1 MKHILSSEQFT
12 RKDLEEIFDLAE
24 KIKNNPKKFS
34 NKLDDKMIAVMFY
47 EPSTRTRLSFE
58 TAAQRLGAKIITTEN
73 AGEFSSAAKGET
85 IEDTVKVVSGY
96 ADAMIMRHKADD
108 SSERAASVNKMPI
121 LNAGAGK
128 GEHPTQA
135 LLDLFTIRE
144 KFGKIDG
151 CKVAVLGDLLYGRTI
166 HSLLRLLSLYDNIE
180 VYGLSKEAFALPQK
194 YIDMLKEKGIEYKK
208 CTSFDELPKDLNV
221 IYHTRIQ
228 AERFEGDFG
237 KEEFIINREVLNTF
251 SENTILMHPLPRV
264 NEITVDVDDD
274 PRAYYFKQAH
284 NGLYVRMALL
294 LQVFRKRL
302 KYI

>member
-58 TAAQRLGAKIITTEN
+58 TAAQKLGAKIITTEN

-85 IEDTVKVVSGY
+85 IEDTVKVISGY
-96 ADAMIMRHKADD
+96 ADAMVMRHKADD
-108 SSERAASVNKMPI
+108 SSERAAGVNKMPI

-194 YIDMLKEKGIEYKK
+194 YIDMLKERGIEYKK
-208 CTSFDELPKDLNV
+208 CNSFDELPKDLDV

-237 KEEFIINREVLNTF
+237 KEEFIINKEVLDTF

-264 NEITVDVDDD
+264 IEISTDVDDD
-274 PRAYYFKQAH
+274 PRACYFKQA
-284 NGLYVRMALL
+284 NYGKYIRMALILKL
-294 LQVFRKRL
+294 LEVK
-302 KYI
+302 

>member
-12 RKDLEEIFDLAE
+12 RKDLEEIFNLAD
-24 KIKNNPKKFS
+24 KIKNNPKEFS
-34 NKLDDKMIAVMFY
+34 NKLDDKMVAVMFY

-58 TAAQRLGAKIITTEN
+58 TAAQKLGAKIITTEN

-96 ADAMIMRHKADD
+96 ADAMVMRHKADD

-144 KFGKIDG
+144 KFGGIDG

-208 CTSFDELPKDLNV
+208 CTSFEELPKDLEV

-237 KEEFIINREVLNTF
+237 KEEFIIDKEVLNTF

-264 NEITVDVDDD
+264 NEIAVDVDDD

-294 LQVFRKRL
+294 LQVFDRD
-302 KYI
+302 

>member
-1 MKHILSSEQFT
+1 MKHVLSSHQFT
-12 RKDLEEIFDLAE
+12 REKLEEIFDLAE
-24 KIKNNPKKFS
+24 KIKQNPKEYEH
-34 NKLDDKMIAVMFY
+34 KLDDKMIAIMFY

-58 TAAQRLGAKIITTEN
+58 TAAQKLGAKIITTEN

-85 IEDTVKVVSGY
+85 IEDTVKVISGY
-96 ADAMIMRHKADD
+96 ADAMVIRHKSDTSA
-108 SSERAASVNKMPI
+108 EQAASVNKIPI
-121 LNAGAGK
+121 LNGGAGK

-151 CKVAVLGDLLYGRTI
+151 TRVAILGDLLYGRTI
-166 HSLLRLLSLYDNIE
+166 HSLLKLLSLYENIE

-194 YIDMLKEKGIEYKK
+194 YIDMLKERNIEYKK
-208 CTSFDELPKDLNV
+208 CTSFEELPKDINV

-237 KEEFIINREVLNTF
+237 KEEFIIDKKVLDTF
-251 SENTILMHPLPRV
+251 SDNTILMHPLPRV
-264 NEITVDVDDD
+264 IEIAVDVDDD

-284 NGLYVRMALL
+284 NGLYIRMALL
-294 LQVFRKRL
+294 LDVFDRV
-302 KYI
+302 

>member
-1 MKHILSSEQFT
+1 MKHVLSSSQYT
-12 RKDLEEIFDLAE
+12 RKDLEELFDLTD
-24 KIKNNPKKFS
+24 KVRKNPGKYS
-34 NKLDDKMIAVMFY
+34 HKLDDKMIAIMFY

-58 TAAQRLGAKIITTEN
+58 TAAQKLGAKIITTEN

-96 ADAMIMRHKADD
+96 ADAMVIRHKADD
-108 SSERAASVNKMPI
+108 SAEKAASVNKMPI

-135 LLDLFTIRE
+135 LLDLYTIRE
-144 KFGKIDG
+144 KKGKIDG
-151 CKVAVLGDLLYGRTI
+151 VKVAVLGDLLYGRTI
-166 HSLLRLLSLYDNIE
+166 HSLLKLLSLYDNIE

-194 YIDMLKEKGIEYKK
+194 YIDMLKEKNIEYKK
-208 CTSFDELPKDLNV
+208 CTSFDELPKDLDV

-237 KEEFIINREVLNTF
+237 KEEYIINKEVLDTF

-264 NEITVDVDDD
+264 IEIAVDVDDD
-274 PRAYYFKQAH
+274 PRACYFEQAH

-294 LQVFRKRL
+294 LQVFDRD
-302 KYI
+302 

>member
-12 RKDLEEIFDLAE
+12 REELEEIFDLAE
-24 KIKNNPKKFS
+24 KIKKNPEAYK
-34 NKLDDKMIAVMFY
+34 NELDGKIIAVMFY

-58 TAAQRLGAKIITTEN
+58 TAALKLGAKTITTEN

-85 IEDTVKVVSGY
+85 IEDTVKVIAGY
-96 ADAMIMRHKADD
+96 ADAMVIRHRSDTSA
-108 SSERAASVNKMPI
+108 EEAASVNKMPI
-121 LNAGAGK
+121 LNGGAGK

-151 CKVAVLGDLLYGRTI
+151 TRVAVLGDLLHGRTI
-166 HSLLRLLSLYDNIE
+166 HSLLRLLSLYENIE
-180 VYGLSKEAFALPQK
+180 VYGLSKDVFALPQK
-194 YIDMLKEKGIEYKK
+194 YIDMLKARNIEYKVCK
-208 CTSFDELPKDLNV
+208 SFDELPKDLSV

-237 KEEFIINREVLNTF
+237 KEEFIINKEVLDTF
-251 SENTILMHPLPRV
+251 SSNTILMHPLPRV
-264 NEITVDVDDD
+264 IEIAVDVDDD

-294 LQVFRKRL
+294 LRVLNKA
-302 KYI
+302 

>member
-12 RKDLEEIFDLAE
+12 RENLEEILDLAE
-24 KIKNNPKKFS
+24 KIKNNPKEFS
-34 NKLDDKMIAVMFY
+34 NKLDDKVIAVMFY

-58 TAAQRLGAKIITTEN
+58 TAAQKLGAKIITTEN

-96 ADAMIMRHKADD
+96 ADAMVMRHKADD

-128 GEHPTQA
+128 GEHPSQA
-135 LLDLFTIRE
+135 LLDLYTIRE

-166 HSLLRLLSLYDNIE
+166 HSLLRLLSLYENIE

-228 AERFEGDFG
+228 SERFEGDFG
-237 KEEFIINREVLNTF
+237 KEEFIINREILNKF

-264 NEITVDVDDD
+264 GEITVDVDDD

-284 NGLYVRMALL
+284 NGLYIRMALL
-294 LQVFRKRL
+294 LQVFR
-302 KYI
+302 